1 MMCHGFSLA
10 LDLTPSCDLQQAQP
24 ALLLNHDNDF
34 LHYQDDWYIVA
45 YKPNEYAFVYY
56 KGNNDAWKG
65 YGGAV
70 IYTRYSP
77 KKKHFQS

>member
-1 MMCHGFSLA
+1 M
-10 LDLTPSCDLQQAQP
+10 QQAQP

-34 LHYQDDWYIVA
+34 LHYQDDWYIIA

-70 IYTRYSP
+70 VYTRWVR
-77 KKKHFQS
+77 FRA